1 MSNLRADTF
10 RLEIDKKGFD
20 AVIERLANISGK
32 TREKTIKAE
41 LGHVFVGAIKQTP
54 IATTKAIVK
63 RTIPE
68 GKRYK
73 GQKGGRLVT
82 MHTDG
87 KKKHVGRPIKSVK
100 GEFGGQYYKLP
111 YPFQSWIGY
120 PIKQTAKR
128 QAYKTGK
135 KKGRL
140 KKIKKKDRINSGEWP
155 KYIFGQERKA
165 DKIIARKGLTAGVF
179 YWMAKEGKVR
189 FPRQPKGANLM
200 RSKEVTKLVR
210 QSIRV
215 KDKKVKNDYTLAI
228 ASVGMKVAGRAGL
241 QRKLDDSIQRRQKLF
256 LDSMQKGFIDDL
268 KKFMPKYY
276 PLLFK

>member
-1 MSNLRADTF
+1 MSKLSADTF
-10 RLEIDKKGFD
+10 KMEIDKKGFD
-20 AVIERLANISGK
+20 AVINRLAKISGK
-32 TREKTIKAE
+32 SREKTIKAE

-87 KKKHVGRPIKSVK
+87 KKKHIGRPIKAGK
-100 GEFGGQYYKLP
+100 GKFGGQYYKLP
-111 YPFQSWIGY
+111 KPNQSWIGY
-120 PIKQTAKR
+120 PIKQTANR
-128 QAYKTGK
+128 EAYKTGK

-140 KKIKKKDRINSGEWP
+140 KKIKKKDRINSGEWQ

-189 FPRQPKGANLM
+189 FPRQPKGASLM
-200 RSKEVTKLVR
+200 RSKAVQKLVR
-210 QSIRV
+210 QSIIV
-215 KDKKVKNDYTLAI
+215 NNSTSKNNYSLVI
-228 ASVGMKVAGRAGL
+228 ESKGMKVAGRGRL
-241 QRKLDDSIQRRQKLF
+241 QRKLNDSIGRRKKLF
-256 LDSMQKGFIDDL
+256 LDSMEKGFIGDI
-268 KKFMPKYY
+268 KEFMPKYY

>member
-1 MSNLRADTF
+1 MSKLLADSF
-10 RLEIDKKGFD
+10 KVEIDKKGFD
-20 AVIERLANISGK
+20 VVIDRLTKISGK
-32 TREKTIKAE
+32 SREKTIKAE
-41 LGHVFVGAIKQTP
+41 LGHVFVGAIKSTP

-63 RTIPE
+63 RTMPE

-87 KKKHVGRPIKSVK
+87 KKKHVAKPVLRFTGY
-100 GEFGGQYYKLP
+100 FGGKYYSHP
-111 YPFQSWIGY
+111 HPNQSWIGY

-128 QAYKTGK
+128 EAYKTGK

-140 KKIKKKDRINSGEWP
+140 KAIKKKNRINSGEWP
-155 KYIFGQERKA
+155 KYILGQERKA

-189 FPRQPKGANLM
+189 FPRQPKGGSLM
-200 RSKEVTKLVR
+200 RSKEVKKLVR
-210 QSIRV
+210 QSVRV
-215 KDKKVKNDYTLAI
+215 KNTKSKNDYSLVI
-228 ASVGMKVAGRAGL
+228 ESKGMKVSGRGRL
-241 QRKLDDSIQRRQKLF
+241 QGKLNDAIYRRKKLF
-256 LDSMQKGFIDDL
+256 LDSMEKGFIDDI
-268 KKFMPKYY
+268 KNFMPKYY